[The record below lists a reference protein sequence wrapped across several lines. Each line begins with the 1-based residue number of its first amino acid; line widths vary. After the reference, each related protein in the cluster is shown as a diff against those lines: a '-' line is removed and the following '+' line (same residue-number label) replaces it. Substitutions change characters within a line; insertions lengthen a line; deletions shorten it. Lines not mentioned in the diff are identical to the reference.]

1 MIIYIRRR
9 IIELRAIR
17 ARLSN
22 TNEMLKESNHIKDE
36 YITRFLTQCSDYIDK
51 LDSYR
56 KQIYRLVTGNKR
68 TELLNT
74 LKSQEVIDRE
84 LDSFYA
90 SFDETFLGLFPNFV
104 SDFNALLKPEEQI
117 VPKQPGHLSTDLR
130 IFALIRL
137 GVNENELICSFL
149 RCSKAT
155 VYAYRSRVR
164 LKSIN
169 PDTSMKWC

>member
-1 MIIYIRRR
+1 MMIIYIRRR

-36 YITRFLTQCSDYIDK
+36 YTHASLLSVLIISTNQTVIANRSN
-51 LDSYR
+51 
-56 KQIYRLVTGNKR
+56 RLVTGNKR

-117 VPKQPGHLSTDLR
+117 VPKQPWS
-130 IFALIRL
+130 
-137 GVNENELICSFL
+137 S
-149 RCSKAT
+149 
-155 VYAYRSRVR
+155 VY
-164 LKSIN
+164 
-169 PDTSMKWC
+169 

>member
-1 MIIYIRRR
+1 MCYSCTP
-9 IIELRAIR
+9 
-17 ARLSN
+17 SN
-22 TNEMLKESNHIKDE
+22 TNELLKESNNIKDE
-36 YITRFLTQCSDYIDK
+36 YITRFLSECSAYIDK

-56 KQIYRLVTGNKR
+56 KQIYRLVTANKR

-74 LKSQEVIDRE
+74 LKSQEIIDRE
-84 LDSFYA
+84 LDSFYS

-104 SDFNALLKPEEQI
+104 EDFNALLKPEERI
-117 VPKQPGHLSTDLR
+117 IPKQAGHLSTDLR

-137 GVNENELICSFL
+137 GVSENELICSFL

-164 LKSIN
+164 LKSID
-169 PDTSMKWC
+169 PDKFDEMVQKNIS